1 LTISSKTDCKT
12 LSPVP
17 WKRGIGLFYKTYN
30 REKIKMRVFP
40 QKERC
45 AEEGGWTK

>member
-1 LTISSKTDCKT
+1 LTISSKIDCKT

-17 WKRGIGLFYKTYN
+17 WKRGIGLFYKTYK
-30 REKIKMRVFP
+30 EKIKMRVFP
-40 QKERC
+40 SKERC